1 MLPKFDGRKL
11 STSCSMFL
19 AKTFCSMFLQKKSMI
34 LPKKK
39 YVFAGGEIGGCVF
52 VMMVNI
58 SNCFGCEL

>member
-11 STSCSMFL
+11 STSCSMFWQKL
-19 AKTFCSMFLQKKSMI
+19 FAVCFCKKKYVFA
-34 LPKKK
+34 KKK